1 MLTRYVL
8 ALAALSMLLAAHPAS
23 ASAQA
28 HDDCT
33 VAGVDGFPVAVGLFE
48 GEPWPP
54 LGANQVGFGYA
65 TSRPTGYVGPG
76 SWTVNIDWGDGK
88 SNSSPPNTTGSSGG
102 PLPAGTTAPPVWV
115 VHTYAAPGTYDIHIT
130 ASGTLNT
137 HSDNS
142 GAFIPCTTDLTF
154 PVRITRID
162 VLPPA
167 DGDDGGGSSGGGT
180 ARCPA
185 AAGLLA
191 SARYWNEVAQRHRG
205 LSVKAHQAVIDY
217 WGKASAAFYAVLGIA
232 ATDLPGDLISKGTA
246 KHLARKDTID
256 GYRQLWQNS
265 LNGKWPEISRQL
277 RVLTELQKFLKAL
290 GPIGKLDATLH
301 AGESLYWLG
310 LAAQQG
316 VIRDRM
322 DAIADAALKNA
333 TDDQRRAARACG
345 KGGAAASAASAGRT
359 PPYAKLA
366 RPRAVKRLRLDVG
379 GRKARALNKL
389 LAGQERATALADVVG
404 ESAARAL
411 AAEKAGKKTWRD
423 RQLRHARK
431 TARKLASHLDAQARR
446 RGQVAAALGGAPRT
460 VEITE
465 PAKLGKLLRKIGL
478 PDVVKRLGF
487 RPQALRRIFT
497 KPPAGQLTLP
507 SLADPAAAER
517 DRAWAA
523 ALRALAAG
531 P

>member
-1 MLTRYVL
+1 MVPRLAAALVVL
-8 ALAALSMLLAAHPAS
+8 LSALAVPAAAR
-23 ASAQA
+23 AQA
-28 HDDCT
+28 PGDCNW
-33 VAGVDGFPVAVGLFE
+33 AGDAQFPAAIGLFA
-48 GEPWPP
+48 GDAWDP
-54 LGANQVGFGYA
+54 LGANQVGFGFDTDRSTDYA
-65 TSRPTGYVGPG
+65 SPG
-76 SWTVNIDWGDGK
+76 SWTVNVDWGDGTTTQ
-88 SNSSPPNTTGSSGG
+88 SFGPGSTGSTG
-102 PLPAGTTAPPVWV
+102 PLPEGRTAPPVWV
-115 VHTYAAPGTYDIHIT
+115 VHTYRSTGTYAVRIT
-130 ASGTLNT
+130 TSGTLNT

-142 GAFIPCTTDLTF
+142 GTFYPCADDLTF
-154 PVRITRID
+154 TFQITEIE
-162 VLPPA
+162 VVPPPS
-167 DGDDGGGSSGGGT
+167 GSGGGPGGSGT
-180 ARCPA
+180 AKCPA
-185 AAGLLA
+185 AAGFLA
-191 SARYWNEVAQRHRG
+191 SSRYWNEVAQRHRG
-205 LSVKAHQAVIDY
+205 LSVQAHQAVIDY
-217 WGKASAAFYAVLGIA
+217 WSKASAAFYAVLGIA
-232 ATDLPGDLISKGTA
+232 AADLPGDLISKGTA
-246 KHLARKDTID
+246 KHLARKETLD

-277 RVLTELQKFLKAL
+277 RVLTQLQKFLKAL

-333 TDDQRRAARACG
+333 TDDQRRAARACD
-345 KGGAAASAASAGRT
+345 KGGAALAAVASAGRT
-359 PPYAKLA
+359 PPYTKLA
-366 RPRAVKRLRLDVG
+366 RPRAVKRLRLNVR

-411 AAEKAGKKTWRD
+411 AAEKASKKTWRD

-431 TARKLASHLDAQARR
+431 TARKLASHLDTQARR
-446 RGQVAAALGGAPRT
+446 RGQVAAALGSAPRT

-487 RPQALRRIFT
+487 KPQALRRIFT
-497 KPPAGQLTLP
+497 NPPAGQLTLP

-517 DRAWAA
+517 DRTWAA